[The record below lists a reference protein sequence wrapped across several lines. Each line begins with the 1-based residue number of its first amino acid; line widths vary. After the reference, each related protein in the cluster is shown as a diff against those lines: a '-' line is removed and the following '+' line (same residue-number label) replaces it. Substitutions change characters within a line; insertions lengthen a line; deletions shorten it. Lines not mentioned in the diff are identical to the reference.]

1 MPSARTTALRTRVV
15 PVFQGL
21 ERLAGTRRGAALLV
35 VLALVVYAFESIGW
49 VLRPGRDLGVY
60 LRYYIQLGQDHP
72 VFPWSML
79 TRTPVTPLVAGG
91 LLEAGGGVFAEV
103 VMALLFAGS
112 ILAWSFVALRIAGRR
127 AALLVAAALLVFPGY
142 GGLFHQLSSD
152 VVFAAVFAGWAVLM
166 LRAVERPSAYRF
178 AAAGAGAA
186 LLALTRPA
194 NQVLVLVALSALALS
209 EPWRLR
215 AVHAGAYAVAA
226 VLPLV
231 AWAGVNDLRYD
242 DFTVARGGQASV
254 PFFRAFVTDR
264 IMSPDNG
271 PASRRLAAA
280 VQTDLLPRQPYRGYR
295 IDLHEFFTSGSA
307 RMEEDLIS
315 LSDRVFGWDT
325 DYELLGRA
333 AREAVRRHPSKY
345 ARGVAS
351 SMWDELN
358 QPLYVSPRPSASPTP
373 PVTAQTAAANSA
385 PLPTPTEG
393 EPIPAAHQGAYTS
406 TPDNHIH
413 EVWTSPTAH
422 EIVFDDP
429 RDQQRYDR
437 LNERLRELGE
447 RFPTR
452 SESSWLRLQL
462 NHASKA
468 FPRSWLWLLVG
479 IAAFVW
485 RRPQGWRVPAIL
497 VVSSLLLILAT
508 VLGVY
513 AIPEYE
519 VPVAPSFILL
529 AAAGLCGTRARRT
542 REAALATRGET
553 GRVASTR

>member
-1 MPSARTTALRTRVV
+1 MPSARTTAFRTRVV

-35 VLALVVYAFESIGW
+35 ALALAVYAFESVGW
-49 VLRPGRDLGVY
+49 ALRPGRDLGVY
-60 LRYYIQLGQDHP
+60 LRYYVQLGQDNP

-79 TRTPVTPLVAGG
+79 TRTPVTPLFAGG
-91 LLEAGGGVFAEV
+91 LLEAGGGLFAEV
-103 VMALLFAGS
+103 VIALLFAAS
-112 ILAWSFVALRIAGRR
+112 IIAWSFVALRVAGRR
-127 AALLVAAALLVFPGY
+127 AALLVAVALLVFPGY

-152 VVFAAVFAGWAVLM
+152 VVFAIGFAGWAVLVM
-166 LRAVERPSAYRF
+166 RVVERPSAYRF
-178 AAAGAGAA
+178 AAAGVGAA
-186 LLALTRPA
+186 VLALTRPA
-194 NQVLVLVALSALALS
+194 NQALVLVALLAFVVA

-215 AVHAGAYAVAA
+215 AAHAAAYAIAM

-280 VQTDLLPRQPYRGYR
+280 VQRDLLTREPYRSYG
-295 IDLHEFFTSGSA
+295 IDLQEFFSLGSP
-307 RMEEDLIS
+307 RMEEDLIG
-315 LSDRVFGWDT
+315 LSDRVFGWNT
-325 DYELLGRA
+325 DYEVLGQA
-333 AREAVRRHPSKY
+333 AREAVRRHPGKY
-345 ARGVAS
+345 VRGVTR

-358 QPLYVSPRPSASPTP
+358 QPLYVSPRAPAPAPAGPVASPSASDTG
-373 PVTAQTAAANSA
+373 A
-385 PLPTPTEG
+385 PLPVPTEG
-393 EPIPAAHQGAYTS
+393 EPIPAARQGAYTS

-422 EIVFDDP
+422 DIVFDDP
-429 RDQQRYDR
+429 RDQRRYDR
-437 LNERLRELGE
+437 LNERLRELGN

-452 SESSWLRLQL
+452 RDNSWLGLQL

-468 FPRSWLWLLVG
+468 FPRSWLWLLLG
-479 IAAFVW
+479 IGAFVW
-485 RRPQGWRVPAIL
+485 RRPQPWRVPAIL
-497 VVSSLLLILAT
+497 VVSSLLLLLAT

-519 VPVAPSFILL
+519 VPTAPSFILL
-529 AAAGLCGTRARRT
+529 AAAGLFGTMGRR
-542 REAALATRGET
+542 RGET

>member
-1 MPSARTTALRTRVV
+1 MSSARTTAFHTRVV

-21 ERLAGTRRGAALLV
+21 ERLAGTRRGAALLA
-35 VLALVVYAFESIGW
+35 VLALVVYAFESVGW
-49 VLRPGRDLGVY
+49 ALRPGRDLGVY
-60 LRYYIQLGQDHP
+60 LRYYVQLGQDHP
-72 VFPWSML
+72 VFPWAML
-79 TRTPVTPLVAGG
+79 TRTPVAPLFAGG
-91 LLEAGGGVFAEV
+91 LLEAGGGLFAEV
-103 VMALLFAGS
+103 VLALLFAAS
-112 ILAWSFVALRIAGRR
+112 IIAWSFVALRVAGRR
-127 AALLVAAALLVFPGY
+127 AALLVAVALLFYPGY

-152 VVFAAVFAGWAVLM
+152 VVFAIGFAGWAVLIM
-166 LRAVERPSAYRF
+166 RVVERPSAYRF
-178 AAAGAGAA
+178 AAAGVGAA
-186 LLALTRPA
+186 FLALTRPA
-194 NQVLVLVALSALALS
+194 NQALVLVALFAFVVA

-215 AVHAGAYAVAA
+215 AAHAAVYAVAMA
-226 VLPLV
+226 LPLV

-280 VQTDLLPRQPYRGYR
+280 VQRDLLPREPYRSYG
-295 IDLHEFFTSGSA
+295 IDLQEFFSLGSP

-315 LSDRVFGWDT
+315 LSDRVFGWNT
-325 DYELLGRA
+325 DYAVLGRA
-333 AREAVRRHPSKY
+333 AREAVRRHPGKY
-345 ARGVAS
+345 VRGVTR

-358 QPLYVSPRPSASPTP
+358 QPLYVSPRTSAPATAP
-373 PVTAQTAAANSA
+373 PVTSPSAADKSA
-385 PLPTPTEG
+385 PLPVPSEG
-393 EPIPAAHQGAYTS
+393 EPIPAARQGAYTS

-422 EIVFDDP
+422 DIVFDDP
-429 RDQQRYDR
+429 RDQRRYDR
-437 LNERLRELGE
+437 LNERLRELGN

-452 SESSWLRLQL
+452 RESSWLGLQL

-468 FPRSWLWLLVG
+468 FPRSWFWLLLG
-479 IAAFVW
+479 IGAFVW
-485 RRPQGWRVPAIL
+485 RRSQPWRVPAIL
-497 VVSSLLLILAT
+497 VASSLLLLLAT

-519 VPVAPSFILL
+519 VPTAPSFILL
-529 AAAGLCGTRARRT
+529 AAAGLFGARGR
-542 REAALATRGET
+542 RRQET

>member
-1 MPSARTTALRTRVV
+1 MSSARTTAFRTRVV

-21 ERLAGTRRGAALLV
+21 ERLAGTRRGAALLA
-35 VLALVVYAFESIGW
+35 VLALVVYAFESVGW
-49 VLRPGRDLGVY
+49 ALRPGRDLGVY
-60 LRYYIQLGQDHP
+60 LRYYVQLGQDQP

-79 TRTPVTPLVAGG
+79 TRTPVTPLFAGG
-91 LLEAGGGVFAEV
+91 LLEAGGGLFAEV
-103 VMALLFAGS
+103 VLALLFAAS
-112 ILAWSFVALRIAGRR
+112 IIAWSFVALRVAGPR
-127 AALLVAAALLVFPGY
+127 AALLVAVALVVFPGY

-152 VVFAAVFAGWAVLM
+152 VVFAIGFAGWAVLVM
-166 LRAVERPSAYRF
+166 RAVERPSAYRF
-178 AAAGAGAA
+178 AAAGVGAA
-186 LLALTRPA
+186 FLALTRPA
-194 NQVLVLVALSALALS
+194 NQALVLVALFAFVVS

-215 AVHAGAYAVAA
+215 AAHAGAYAVAMA
-226 VLPLV
+226 LPLV

-280 VQTDLLPRQPYRGYR
+280 VQTDLLPREPYRSYG
-295 IDLHEFFTSGSA
+295 IDLQEFFSLGSP

-315 LSDRVFGWDT
+315 LSDRVFGWNT
-325 DYELLGRA
+325 DYEVLGRA
-333 AREAVRRHPSKY
+333 AREAVRRHPGTY
-345 ARGVAS
+345 VRGVTR

-358 QPLYVSPRPSASPTP
+358 QPLYVSPRTPAPATAP
-373 PVTAQTAAANSA
+373 PVTSPSAPDKSA
-385 PLPTPTEG
+385 PLPVPTEG

-422 EIVFDDP
+422 DIVFEDP
-429 RDQQRYDR
+429 RDQLRYDR
-437 LNERLRELGE
+437 LNERLRELGN

-452 SESSWLRLQL
+452 RDNSWLGLQL

-468 FPRSWLWLLVG
+468 FPRSWLWLLLG
-479 IAAFVW
+479 IGAFAW
-485 RRPQGWRVPAIL
+485 RRPQPWRVPVIL
-497 VVSSLLLILAT
+497 VASSLLLLLAT

-519 VPVAPSFILL
+519 VPTAPSFILL
-529 AAAGLCGTRARRT
+529 AAAGLFGARGR
-542 REAALATRGET
+542 RRQET

>member
-1 MPSARTTALRTRVV
+1 MPSARTTAFRTRVV

-35 VLALVVYAFESIGW
+35 VVALFVYAFESVGW
-49 VLRPGRDLGVY
+49 ALRPGRDLGVY
-60 LRYYIQLGQDHP
+60 LRYYVQLGQDHP

-79 TRTPVTPLVAGG
+79 TRTPVTPLFAGG
-91 LLEAGGGVFAEV
+91 LLEAGGGLFAEV
-103 VMALLFAGS
+103 VMALLFAVS
-112 ILAWSFVALRIAGRR
+112 ILAWSFVALRVAGRR
-127 AALLVAAALLVFPGY
+127 AALLVAVALLVFPGY

-152 VVFAAVFAGWAVLM
+152 VVFAAAFAGWAVLV
-166 LRAVERPSAYRF
+166 LQAVERPSAYRF
-178 AAAGAGAA
+178 AAAGVGVAF
-186 LLALTRPA
+186 LALTRPA
-194 NQVLVLVALSALALS
+194 NQALVLGALFALVVA

-215 AVHAGAYAVAA
+215 ALHAGTYAVAA

-231 AWAGVNDLRYD
+231 AWAGVNDLRYG

-271 PASRRLAAA
+271 AASRRLAAA
-280 VQTDLLPRQPYRGYR
+280 VQADLLPREPYRAYG

-325 DYELLGRA
+325 DYEVLGRA

-345 ARGVAS
+345 ARGVAR

-358 QPLYVSPRPSASPTP
+358 QPLYVSPRTSATAAP
-373 PVTAQTAAANSA
+373 PAAAQTVAASAAA
-385 PLPTPTEG
+385 LPTPTEG
-393 EPIPAAHQGAYTS
+393 EPIPAARQGAYTS
-406 TPDNHIH
+406 TPDHHIR

-429 RDQQRYDR
+429 RDQRRYDR
-437 LNERLRELGE
+437 LNEHLRELGG

-452 SESSWLRLQL
+452 GESSWLGLQL

-468 FPRSWLWLLVG
+468 FPRSWLWFLVG

-485 RRPQGWRVPAIL
+485 RRPQGWRVPTIL
-497 VVSSLLLILAT
+497 VASSLLLLFAT

-529 AAAGLCGTRARRT
+529 AAAGLFGTRART
-542 REAALATRGET
+542 
-553 GRVASTR
+553 

>member
-15 PVFQGL
+15 PALQGL
-21 ERLAGTRRGAALLV
+21 ERLAATRRGAVLLV
-35 VLALVVYAFESIGW
+35 AAALVVYAFESVGW
-49 VLRPGRDLGVY
+49 ALRPGRDLGVY
-60 LRYYIQLGQDHP
+60 LRYYVQLGQDHP

-91 LLEAGGGVFAEV
+91 LLEAGGGLFAEV
-103 VMALLFAGS
+103 VLALLFALS
-112 ILAWSFVALRIAGRR
+112 ILAWSFVALRVAGGR
-127 AALLVAAALLVFPGY
+127 AALLVAVALLVFPGY

-152 VVFAAVFAGWAVLM
+152 VVLAVAFAAWAVLV
-166 LRAVERPSAYRF
+166 LRAVERPSSMRF
-178 AAAGAGAA
+178 AAAGAGVA

-194 NQVLVLVALSALALS
+194 NQVLVLGALLALVVS

-215 AVHAGAYAVAA
+215 VAHAAAFAISA

-231 AWAGVNDLRYD
+231 GWAAVNDLRYD

-271 PASRRLAAA
+271 AASRRLAAA
-280 VQTDLLPRQPYRGYR
+280 VQADLLPREPYRSYG

-315 LSDRVFGWDT
+315 LSDRVFGWNT
-325 DYELLGRA
+325 DYDVLGRA
-333 AREAVRRHPSKY
+333 AREAVRRHPAKY
-345 ARGVAS
+345 ARGVAG

-358 QPLYVSPRPSASPTP
+358 QPLYVSPRVSGTKGARRAEPT
-373 PVTAQTAAANSA
+373 ALAAAA
-385 PLPTPTEG
+385 KDTPLPTPTEG

-406 TPDNHIH
+406 TPDNHIR
-413 EVWTSPTAH
+413 EVWTSATAH

-437 LNERLRELGE
+437 LNERLQELGG
-447 RFPTR
+447 RFTTR
-452 SESSWLRLQL
+452 GESAWLGLQL

-468 FPRSWLWLLVG
+468 YPRSWLWLLIGLV
-479 IAAFVW
+479 AFAW
-485 RRPQGWRVPAIL
+485 RRPASWRVPAIL
-497 VVSSLLLILAT
+497 LAASLLLLFAT

-519 VPVAPSFILL
+519 VPVAPSFLLL
-529 AAAGLCGTRARRT
+529 AAAGLFGARAR
-542 REAALATRGET
+542 A
-553 GRVASTR
+553 

>member
-1 MPSARTTALRTRVV
+1 MPSARTTAFRTRVV

-35 VLALVVYAFESIGW
+35 VLALAVYAFESVGW
-49 VLRPGRDLGVY
+49 ALRPGRDLGVY
-60 LRYYIQLGQDHP
+60 LRYYVQLGQDHP

-79 TRTPVTPLVAGG
+79 TRTPIAPIFAGG
-91 LLEAGGGVFAEV
+91 LLEAGGGLFAEV
-103 VMALLFAGS
+103 LMALLFAAS
-112 ILAWSFVALRIAGRR
+112 ILAWSFVALRVAGRR
-127 AALLVAAALLVFPGY
+127 AALLVAVALLVFPGY

-152 VVFAAVFAGWAVLM
+152 VVFAIAFAGWAILVM
-166 LRAVERPSAYRF
+166 RAVEGPSAYRF

-186 LLALTRPA
+186 FLALTRPA
-194 NQVLVLVALSALALS
+194 NQALVLGALFALLLA

-215 AVHAGAYAVAA
+215 AVHAASYAVAA
-226 VLPLV
+226 MLPLV
-231 AWAGVNDLRYD
+231 AWAGVNDLRYG

-280 VQTDLLPRQPYRGYR
+280 VQADLLPREPYRSYG

-307 RMEEDLIS
+307 RMEEDLIG
-315 LSDRVFGWDT
+315 LSDRVFGWNS
-325 DYELLGRA
+325 DYEVLGQA

-345 ARGVAS
+345 ARGVAR

-358 QPLYVSPRPSASPTP
+358 QPLYVSPRAPIGTASTHTPASA
-373 PVTAQTAAANSA
+373 AQTAAAKGA

-406 TPDNHIH
+406 TPDDHIR

-422 EIVFDDP
+422 EIVFDDS

-437 LNERLRELGE
+437 LNERLRELGG

-452 SESSWLRLQL
+452 GESSWLGLQL
-462 NHASKA
+462 NHTSKA

-485 RRPQGWRVPAIL
+485 RRPQGWRVPTIL
-497 VVSSLLLILAT
+497 VASSLLLLLAT

-519 VPVAPSFILL
+519 VPVGPSFILL
-529 AAAGLCGTRARRT
+529 AAVGLFGTAV
-542 REAALATRGET
+542 EPKQG
-553 GRVASTR
+553 G

>member
-1 MPSARTTALRTRVV
+1 
-15 PVFQGL
+15 
-21 ERLAGTRRGAALLV
+21 
-35 VLALVVYAFESIGW
+35 
-49 VLRPGRDLGVY
+49 
-60 LRYYIQLGQDHP
+60 YIQLGQDNP
-72 VFPWSML
+72 VCPWSML
-79 TRTPVTPLVAGG
+79 TRTPVTPLFAGG
-91 LLEAGGGVFAEV
+91 LLEAGGGLFAEV
-103 VMALLFAGS
+103 VMALLFAAS
-112 ILAWSFVALRIAGRR
+112 IIAWSFVALRVAGRR
-127 AALLVAAALLVFPGY
+127 AALLVAVALLVFPGY

-152 VVFAAVFAGWAVLM
+152 VAFAIVFAGWAVLVM
-166 LRAVERPSAYRF
+166 RAVERPGVYRF

-186 LLALTRPA
+186 FLALTRPA
-194 NQVLVLVALSALALS
+194 NQALVLAAVFAFVVS

-215 AVHAGAYAVAA
+215 AAHAATYAVAA

-280 VQTDLLPRQPYRGYR
+280 VQTDLLPREPYRSYG

-315 LSDRVFGWDT
+315 LSDRVFGWDS
-325 DYELLGRA
+325 DYDVLGRA
-333 AREAVRRHPSKY
+333 AREAVRRHASKY
-345 ARGVAS
+345 ARGVAR

-358 QPLYVSPRPSASPTP
+358 QPLYVSPRTP
-373 PVTAQTAAANSA
+373 APATSTRAGPPGSVAQTVAAKGAS
-385 PLPTPTEG
+385 LPTPTEG
-393 EPIPAAHQGAYTS
+393 EPIPAARQGAYTS
-406 TPDNHIH
+406 TPDNHIR

-429 RDQQRYDR
+429 HDQRRYDR
-437 LNERLRELGE
+437 LNERLRELGG

-452 SESSWLRLQL
+452 GESSWLGLQL

-479 IAAFVW
+479 IVAFIW

-497 VVSSLLLILAT
+497 VASSLLLLLAT

-529 AAAGLCGTRARRT
+529 AAVGLFG
-542 REAALATRGET
+542 AAVEPKQG
-553 GRVASTR
+553 G

>member
-1 MPSARTTALRTRVV
+1 MSSARTTAFRTRVV

-35 VLALVVYAFESIGW
+35 ALALVVYAFESVGW
-49 VLRPGRDLGVY
+49 ALRPGRDLGVY
-60 LRYYIQLGQDHP
+60 LRYYVQLGQDNP

-79 TRTPVTPLVAGG
+79 TRTPVAPLFAGG
-91 LLEAGGGVFAEV
+91 LLEAGGGLFAEV
-103 VMALLFAGS
+103 LMALLFAAS
-112 ILAWSFVALRIAGRR
+112 ILAWSFVALRVAGRR
-127 AALLVAAALLVFPGY
+127 AALLVAVALLLFPGY

-152 VVFAAVFAGWAVLM
+152 VVFAIVFAGWAVLVM
-166 LRAVERPSAYRF
+166 RAVERPTAYRF

-186 LLALTRPA
+186 FLALTRPA
-194 NQVLVLVALSALALS
+194 NQALVLGAVFAFVVS

-215 AVHAGAYAVAA
+215 AAHAAAYAVAV

-280 VQTDLLPRQPYRGYR
+280 VQADLLRREPYRSYG

-315 LSDRVFGWDT
+315 LSDRVFGWDS
-325 DYELLGRA
+325 DYEVLGRA

-345 ARGVAS
+345 ARGVAR

-358 QPLYVSPRPSASPTP
+358 QPLYVSPRTPAGAASVPARDGSAAQT
-373 PVTAQTAAANSA
+373 VTATSA

-406 TPDNHIH
+406 TPDSHIR

-429 RDQQRYDR
+429 RDQRRYDH
-437 LNERLRELGE
+437 LNERLRELGG

-452 SESSWLRLQL
+452 GESNWLGLQL

-479 IAAFVW
+479 IAAFIW
-485 RRPQGWRVPAIL
+485 RRPQSWRVPTIL
-497 VVSSLLLILAT
+497 VASSLLLLLAT

-529 AAAGLCGTRARRT
+529 AAAGLFGMRAP
-542 REAALATRGET
+542 A
-553 GRVASTR
+553 

>member
-1 MPSARTTALRTRVV
+1 MPSARTTAFRTRVV

-35 VLALVVYAFESIGW
+35 VLALVAYAFESVGW
-49 VLRPGRDLGVY
+49 ALRPGRDLGVY
-60 LRYYIQLGQDHP
+60 LRYYVQLGQDHP

-79 TRTPVTPLVAGG
+79 TRTPITPLFAGG
-91 LLEAGGGVFAEV
+91 LLEAGGGLFAEV
-103 VMALLFAGS
+103 VMALLFAAS
-112 ILAWSFVALRIAGRR
+112 ILAWSFIALRVAGRR
-127 AALLVAAALLVFPGY
+127 AALLVAVALLLFPGY

-152 VVFAAVFAGWAVLM
+152 VVFAIVFAGWAVLVM
-166 LRAVERPSAYRF
+166 RAVERPTTYRF
-178 AAAGAGAA
+178 AAAGAGVA

-194 NQVLVLVALSALALS
+194 NQALVLGALFALVVA

-215 AVHAGAYAVAA
+215 AVHAGSYAVAA
-226 VLPLV
+226 VLPLL

-254 PFFRAFVTDR
+254 PFFRAFVTER

-271 PASRRLAAA
+271 PASRQLADAI
-280 VQTDLLPRQPYRGYR
+280 QKDLLPREPYRSYG

-325 DYELLGRA
+325 DYEVLGRA
-333 AREAVRRHPSKY
+333 AREAVRRHPAKY

-358 QPLYVSPRPSASPTP
+358 QPLYVSPRAPTAAPSTPTRPASA
-373 PVTAQTAAANSA
+373 AQTAAAKGA

-406 TPDNHIH
+406 TPDNHIR

-422 EIVFDDP
+422 EIVFADP
-429 RDQQRYDR
+429 RDQRRYDR
-437 LNERLRELGE
+437 LNERLRELGG

-452 SESSWLRLQL
+452 GESSWLGLQL

-468 FPRSWLWLLVG
+468 FPRSWLWLLVAIG
-479 IAAFVW
+479 AFVW
-485 RRPQGWRVPAIL
+485 RRPQGWRVPTIL
-497 VVSSLLLILAT
+497 VASSLLLLLAT

-529 AAAGLCGTRARRT
+529 AAAGLFGTRAR
-542 REAALATRGET
+542 A
-553 GRVASTR
+553 

>member
-1 MPSARTTALRTRVV
+1 MPSARTTAFRTRVV

-21 ERLAGTRRGAALLV
+21 ERLAGTRRGAALLAAF
-35 VLALVVYAFESIGW
+35 ALGVYAFESIGW
-49 VLRPGRDLGVY
+49 ALRPGRDLGVY
-60 LRYYIQLGQDHP
+60 LRYYVQLGQSDP

-79 TRTPVTPLVAGG
+79 SRTPVTPIFVGG
-91 LLEAGGGVFAEV
+91 LLEAGGGLLAEI
-103 VMALLFAGS
+103 VMAILFAGS
-112 ILAWSFVALRIAGRR
+112 ILAWALIAHRIAGRR
-127 AALLVAAALLVFPGY
+127 AALLLGVAVVLFPGY

-152 VVFAAVFAGWAVLM
+152 AVFAAAFAGWALLV
-166 LRAVERPSAYRF
+166 LRAVERPAVARF

-194 NQVLVLVALSALALS
+194 NQALVLVALFAFVVS

-215 AVHAGAYAVAA
+215 AAHAAAYAVAA
-226 VLPLV
+226 VLPLL

-280 VQTDLLPRQPYRGYR
+280 VQKELLPREPYLSYG
-295 IDLHEFFTSGSA
+295 IDLHEFFASGSP

-315 LSDRVFGWDT
+315 LSDRVFGWNT
-325 DYELLGRA
+325 DYEVLGRA
-333 AREAVRRHPSKY
+333 AREAVRRHPAKY
-345 ARGVAS
+345 VRGVAR
-351 SMWDELN
+351 SMWNELN
-358 QPLYVSPRPSASPTP
+358 QPLYVSPRT
-373 PVTAQTAAANSA
+373 SA
-385 PLPTPTEG
+385 PANAPPGARPSTPQKRAALPVPTEG

-422 EIVFDDP
+422 DIVFDDP
-429 RDQQRYDR
+429 RDQRRYNR
-437 LNERLRELGE
+437 LNERLRELGD

-452 SESSWLRLQL
+452 RESSWLGLQL

-468 FPRSWLWLLVG
+468 FPRSWMWLLLG
-479 IAAFVW
+479 IAAFAW
-485 RRPQGWRVPAIL
+485 RRPQSWRVPAIL
-497 VVSSLLLILAT
+497 VASSLLLLLAT

-519 VPVAPSFILL
+519 VPTAPAFILL
-529 AAAGLCGTRARRT
+529 AAAGLFGATGRR
-542 REAALATRGET
+542 RGET
-553 GRVASTR
+553 GRVASAR

>member
-1 MPSARTTALRTRVV
+1 
-15 PVFQGL
+15 
-21 ERLAGTRRGAALLV
+21 
-35 VLALVVYAFESIGW
+35 
-49 VLRPGRDLGVY
+49 
-60 LRYYIQLGQDHP
+60 
-72 VFPWSML
+72 
-79 TRTPVTPLVAGG
+79 
-91 LLEAGGGVFAEV
+91 
-103 VMALLFAGS
+103 
-112 ILAWSFVALRIAGRR
+112 
-127 AALLVAAALLVFPGY
+127 
-142 GGLFHQLSSD
+142 
-152 VVFAAVFAGWAVLM
+152 
-166 LRAVERPSAYRF
+166 
-178 AAAGAGAA
+178 
-186 LLALTRPA
+186 
-194 NQVLVLVALSALALS
+194 
-209 EPWRLR
+209 
-215 AVHAGAYAVAA
+215 

-280 VQTDLLPRQPYRGYR
+280 VRKDLLPREPYRSYG
-295 IDLHEFFTSGSA
+295 IDLRKFFTSGSP

-315 LSDRVFGWDT
+315 LSDRAFGWDT
-325 DYELLGRA
+325 NYEVLGRA
-333 AREAVRRHPSKY
+333 AREAVRRHPWKY

-358 QPLYVSPRPSASPTP
+358 QPLYVSPRTPTGAQPVRALPSSPAP
-373 PVTAQTAAANSA
+373 ATAANGA

-393 EPIPAAHQGAYTS
+393 EPIPAARQGAYTS
-406 TPDNHIH
+406 TPDNHIR

-429 RDQQRYDR
+429 RDQRRYDR
-437 LNERLRELGE
+437 LNERLRELGG

-452 SESSWLRLQL
+452 GESSWLGLQL

-468 FPRSWLWLLVG
+468 FPRSWLWLLLG
-479 IAAFVW
+479 IAAFAW
-485 RRPQGWRVPAIL
+485 RRPQGLRVPTIL
-497 VVSSLLLILAT
+497 VISSLLLLFAT

-529 AAAGLCGTRARRT
+529 AAAGLFGTRVQR
-542 REAALATRGET
+542 
-553 GRVASTR
+553 

>member
-1 MPSARTTALRTRVV
+1 MSSARTTAFRTRVV

-21 ERLAGTRRGAALLV
+21 ERLAGARRGAALLA
-35 VLALVVYAFESIGW
+35 VLALGVYAFESVGW
-49 VLRPGRDLGVY
+49 ALRPGRDLGVY
-60 LRYYIQLGQDHP
+60 LRYYVQLGQDNP

-79 TRTPVTPLVAGG
+79 TRTPVTPLFAGG
-91 LLEAGGGVFAEV
+91 LLEAGGGLFAEV
-103 VMALLFAGS
+103 VMALLFAAS
-112 ILAWSFVALRIAGRR
+112 IIAWSFVALRVAGRR
-127 AALLVAAALLVFPGY
+127 AALLVAVALVVFPGY

-152 VVFAAVFAGWAVLM
+152 VVFAIGFAGWAVLVM
-166 LRAVERPSAYRF
+166 RVVERPSSYRF
-178 AAAGAGAA
+178 AAAGVGATF
-186 LLALTRPA
+186 LALIRPA
-194 NQVLVLVALSALALS
+194 NQVLVLVALFAFVVS

-215 AVHAGAYAVAA
+215 SAHAAAYAIAM

-280 VQTDLLPRQPYRGYR
+280 VQRDLLPREPYRSYG
-295 IDLHEFFTSGSA
+295 IDLQEFFSLGSP
-307 RMEEDLIS
+307 RMEEDLIG
-315 LSDRVFGWDT
+315 LSDRVFGWNT
-325 DYELLGRA
+325 DYEVLGQA
-333 AREAVRRHPSKY
+333 AREAVRTHPGKY
-345 ARGVAS
+345 VRGVTR

-358 QPLYVSPRPSASPTP
+358 QPLYVSPRTPAPAPASPVASPSASDTR
-373 PVTAQTAAANSA
+373 A
-385 PLPTPTEG
+385 PLPVPTEG
-393 EPIPAAHQGAYTS
+393 EPIPAARQGAYTS

-422 EIVFDDP
+422 DIVFDDP
-429 RDQQRYDR
+429 RDQRRYDR
-437 LNERLRELGE
+437 LNERLRELGD

-452 SESSWLRLQL
+452 RDNSWLGLQQK
-462 NHASKA
+462 HESKA
-468 FPRSWLWLLVG
+468 FPRSWLWLLLG
-479 IAAFVW
+479 IGAFVW
-485 RRPQGWRVPAIL
+485 RRPQPWRVPAIL
-497 VVSSLLLILAT
+497 VVSSLLLLLAT

-519 VPVAPSFILL
+519 VPTAPSFILL
-529 AAAGLCGTRARRT
+529 AAAGLFGTRGRR
-542 REAALATRGET
+542 RGET

>member
-1 MPSARTTALRTRVV
+1 MSSARTTAFRTRVV
-15 PVFQGL
+15 PVLQGL

-35 VLALVVYAFESIGW
+35 ILALAVYAFESVGW
-49 VLRPGRDLGVY
+49 ALRPGRDLGVY
-60 LRYYIQLGQDHP
+60 LRYYVQFGQDNP

-79 TRTPVTPLVAGG
+79 TRTPVAPLFTGG
-91 LLEAGGGVFAEV
+91 LLEAGGGLLAEV
-103 VMALLFAGS
+103 VMALLFVAS
-112 ILAWSFVALRIAGRR
+112 IIAWSFVALRVAGRR
-127 AALLVAAALLVFPGY
+127 AALLVAVALLLFPGY

-152 VVFAAVFAGWAVLM
+152 VVFAIVFAGWAVLVM
-166 LRAVERPSAYRF
+166 RAVERPTAYRF
-178 AAAGAGAA
+178 AAAGAGVAF
-186 LLALTRPA
+186 LALTRPA
-194 NQVLVLVALSALALS
+194 NQALVLGAVFAFVVS

-215 AVHAGAYAVAA
+215 AAHAAAYAVAA
-226 VLPLV
+226 VLPLA

-280 VQTDLLPRQPYRGYR
+280 VQADLLRREPYRSYG

-315 LSDRVFGWDT
+315 LSDRAFGWDS
-325 DYELLGRA
+325 DYDMLGRA

-345 ARGVAS
+345 ARGVAR

-358 QPLYVSPRPSASPTP
+358 QPLYVSPRTSAGAASTP
-373 PVTAQTAAANSA
+373 ARDGSTAQTITAETV

-406 TPDNHIH
+406 TPDNHIR

-429 RDQQRYDR
+429 RDQRRYDQ
-437 LNERLRELGE
+437 LNERLRELGG

-452 SESSWLRLQL
+452 GESSWLGLQL

-479 IAAFVW
+479 IVAFVW
-485 RRPQGWRVPAIL
+485 RRPQSWRVPTIL
-497 VVSSLLLILAT
+497 VASSLLLLLAT

-529 AAAGLCGTRARRT
+529 AAAGLFGMRAP
-542 REAALATRGET
+542 A
-553 GRVASTR
+553 

>member
-1 MPSARTTALRTRVV
+1 MPSARTTAFRTRVV

-35 VLALVVYAFESIGW
+35 ALALAVYAFESVGW
-49 VLRPGRDLGVY
+49 ALRPGRDLGVY
-60 LRYYIQLGQDHP
+60 LRYYVQLGQDNP

-79 TRTPVTPLVAGG
+79 TRTPVTPLFAGG
-91 LLEAGGGVFAEV
+91 LLEAGGGLFAEV
-103 VMALLFAGS
+103 VMALLFAAS
-112 ILAWSFVALRIAGRR
+112 IIAWSFVALRVAGRR
-127 AALLVAAALLVFPGY
+127 AALLVAVALLVFPGY

-152 VVFAAVFAGWAVLM
+152 VVFAIGFAGWAVLVM
-166 LRAVERPSAYRF
+166 RVVERPSAYRF
-178 AAAGAGAA
+178 AAAGVGAA
-186 LLALTRPA
+186 VLALTRPA
-194 NQVLVLVALSALALS
+194 NQALVLVALLAFVVA

-215 AVHAGAYAVAA
+215 AAHAAAYAIAM

-280 VQTDLLPRQPYRGYR
+280 VQRDLLTREPYRSYG
-295 IDLHEFFTSGSA
+295 IDLQEFFSLGSP
-307 RMEEDLIS
+307 RMEEDLIG
-315 LSDRVFGWDT
+315 LSDRVFGWNT
-325 DYELLGRA
+325 DYEVLGQA
-333 AREAVRRHPSKY
+333 AREAVRRHPGKY
-345 ARGVAS
+345 VRGVTR

-358 QPLYVSPRPSASPTP
+358 QPLYVSPRAPAPAPAGPVASPTASA
-373 PVTAQTAAANSA
+373 TAA
-385 PLPTPTEG
+385 PLPVPTEG
-393 EPIPAAHQGAYTS
+393 EPIPAARQGAYTS

-422 EIVFDDP
+422 DIVFDDP
-429 RDQQRYDR
+429 RDQRRYDR
-437 LNERLRELGE
+437 LNERLRELGN

-452 SESSWLRLQL
+452 RDNSWLGLQL

-468 FPRSWLWLLVG
+468 FPRSWLWLLLG
-479 IAAFVW
+479 IGAFVW
-485 RRPQGWRVPAIL
+485 RRPQPWRVPAIL
-497 VVSSLLLILAT
+497 VVSSLLLLLAT

-519 VPVAPSFILL
+519 VPTAPSFILL
-529 AAAGLCGTRARRT
+529 AAAGLFGTRGRR
-542 REAALATRGET
+542 RGET

>member
-1 MPSARTTALRTRVV
+1 MPSARTTAFRTRVV

-35 VLALVVYAFESIGW
+35 ALALAVYAFESVGW
-49 VLRPGRDLGVY
+49 ALRPGRDLGVY
-60 LRYYIQLGQDHP
+60 LRYYVQLGQDNP

-79 TRTPVTPLVAGG
+79 TRTPVTPLFAGG
-91 LLEAGGGVFAEV
+91 LLEAGGGLFAEV
-103 VMALLFAGS
+103 VMALLFAAS
-112 ILAWSFVALRIAGRR
+112 IIAWSFVALRVAGRR
-127 AALLVAAALLVFPGY
+127 AALLVAVALLVFPGY

-152 VVFAAVFAGWAVLM
+152 VVFAIGFAGWAVLVM
-166 LRAVERPSAYRF
+166 RVVERPSAYRF
-178 AAAGAGAA
+178 AAAGVGAA
-186 LLALTRPA
+186 VLALTRPA
-194 NQVLVLVALSALALS
+194 NQALVLVALLAFVVA

-215 AVHAGAYAVAA
+215 AAHAAAYAIAM

-280 VQTDLLPRQPYRGYR
+280 VQRDLLTREPYRSYG
-295 IDLHEFFTSGSA
+295 IDLQEFFSLGSP
-307 RMEEDLIS
+307 RMEEDLIG
-315 LSDRVFGWDT
+315 LSDRVFGWNT
-325 DYELLGRA
+325 DYEVLGQA
-333 AREAVRRHPSKY
+333 AREAVRRHPGKY
-345 ARGVAS
+345 VRGVTR

-358 QPLYVSPRPSASPTP
+358 QPLYVSPRAPAPPTTGPVSSPTAP
-373 PVTAQTAAANSA
+373 ATGE
-385 PLPTPTEG
+385 PLPVPTEG
-393 EPIPAAHQGAYTS
+393 EPIPAARQGAYTS

-422 EIVFDDP
+422 DIVFDDP
-429 RDQQRYDR
+429 RDQRRYDR
-437 LNERLRELGE
+437 LNERLRELGN
-447 RFPTR
+447 RFPTHR
-452 SESSWLRLQL
+452 DNSWLGLQL

-468 FPRSWLWLLVG
+468 FPRSWLWLLLG
-479 IAAFVW
+479 IGAFVW
-485 RRPQGWRVPAIL
+485 RRPQPWRVPAIL
-497 VVSSLLLILAT
+497 VVSSLLLLLAT

-519 VPVAPSFILL
+519 VPTAPSFILL
-529 AAAGLCGTRARRT
+529 AAAGLFGTRGRR
-542 REAALATRGET
+542 RGET

>member
-1 MPSARTTALRTRVV
+1 MSSARTTAFHTRVV

-21 ERLAGTRRGAALLV
+21 ERLAGTRRGAALLA
-35 VLALVVYAFESIGW
+35 VLALVVYAFESVGW
-49 VLRPGRDLGVY
+49 ALRPGRDLGVY
-60 LRYYIQLGQDHP
+60 LRYYVQLGQDHP
-72 VFPWSML
+72 VFPWAML
-79 TRTPVTPLVAGG
+79 TRTPVAPLFAGG
-91 LLEAGGGVFAEV
+91 LLEAGGGLFAEV
-103 VMALLFAGS
+103 VLALLFAAS
-112 ILAWSFVALRIAGRR
+112 IIAWSFVALRVAGRR
-127 AALLVAAALLVFPGY
+127 AALLVAVALLFYPGY

-152 VVFAAVFAGWAVLM
+152 VVFAIGFAGWAVLIM
-166 LRAVERPSAYRF
+166 RVVERPSAYRF
-178 AAAGAGAA
+178 AAAGVGAA
-186 LLALTRPA
+186 FLALTRPA
-194 NQVLVLVALSALALS
+194 NQALVLVALFAFVVA

-215 AVHAGAYAVAA
+215 AAHAAVYAVAMA
-226 VLPLV
+226 LPLV

-280 VQTDLLPRQPYRGYR
+280 VQRDLLPREPYRSYG
-295 IDLHEFFTSGSA
+295 IDLQEFFSLGSP

-315 LSDRVFGWDT
+315 LSDRVFGWNT
-325 DYELLGRA
+325 DYAVLGRA
-333 AREAVRRHPSKY
+333 AREAVRRHPGKY
-345 ARGVAS
+345 VRGVTR

-358 QPLYVSPRPSASPTP
+358 QPLYVSPRTSAPATAP
-373 PVTAQTAAANSA
+373 PVTSPSAADKSA
-385 PLPTPTEG
+385 PLPVPTEG
-393 EPIPAAHQGAYTS
+393 EPIPAARQGAYTS

-422 EIVFDDP
+422 DIVFDDP
-429 RDQQRYDR
+429 RDQRRYDR
-437 LNERLRELGE
+437 LNERLRELGN

-452 SESSWLRLQL
+452 RESSWLGLQL

-468 FPRSWLWLLVG
+468 FPRSWFWLLLG
-479 IAAFVW
+479 IGAFVW
-485 RRPQGWRVPAIL
+485 RRSQPWRVPAIL
-497 VVSSLLLILAT
+497 VASSLLLLLAT

-519 VPVAPSFILL
+519 VPTAPSFILL
-529 AAAGLCGTRARRT
+529 AAAGLFGARGR
-542 REAALATRGET
+542 RRQET

>member
-1 MPSARTTALRTRVV
+1 MSSARTTAFRTRVV

-21 ERLAGTRRGAALLV
+21 ERLAGTRRGAALLA
-35 VLALVVYAFESIGW
+35 VLALVVYAFESVGW
-49 VLRPGRDLGVY
+49 ALRPGRDLGVY
-60 LRYYIQLGQDHP
+60 LRYYVQLGQDHP

-79 TRTPVTPLVAGG
+79 TRTPVAPVFAGG
-91 LLEAGGGVFAEV
+91 LLEAGGGLFAEV
-103 VMALLFAGS
+103 IMALFFAAS
-112 ILAWSFVALRIAGRR
+112 ILAWSFVALRVGGRR
-127 AALLVAAALLVFPGY
+127 AALLVALALLVFPGY

-152 VVFAAVFAGWAVLM
+152 VVFAMAFAGWAVLVM
-166 LRAVERPSAYRF
+166 RAFERPSAYRF

-186 LLALTRPA
+186 FLALTRPA
-194 NQVLVLVALSALALS
+194 NQVLVLGALFAFVVS

-215 AVHAGAYAVAA
+215 AIHAGSYAVAA

-280 VQTDLLPRQPYRGYR
+280 VQTDLLPREPYRSYG

-315 LSDRVFGWDT
+315 LSDRVFGWDS
-325 DYELLGRA
+325 DYEVLGRA

-345 ARGVAS
+345 ARGVAR
-351 SMWDELN
+351 SMWDEMN
-358 QPLYVSPRPSASPTP
+358 QPLYVSPRTPTGAASTP
-373 PVTAQTAAANSA
+373 ARNGSTAQAVTAKAA

-406 TPDNHIH
+406 TPDNHIR

-429 RDQQRYDR
+429 RDQRRYDQ
-437 LNERLRELGE
+437 LNERLRELGG

-452 SESSWLRLQL
+452 GESSWLGLQL

-485 RRPQGWRVPAIL
+485 RRPQSWRVPTIL
-497 VVSSLLLILAT
+497 VTSSLLLLLAT

-529 AAAGLCGTRARRT
+529 AAVGLFGRRAT
-542 REAALATRGET
+542 A
-553 GRVASTR
+553 

>member
-1 MPSARTTALRTRVV
+1 MPSARTTAFRTRVV

-35 VLALVVYAFESIGW
+35 VLALVAYAFESVGW
-49 VLRPGRDLGVY
+49 ALRPGRDLGVY
-60 LRYYIQLGQDHP
+60 LRYYVQLGQDHP

-79 TRTPVTPLVAGG
+79 TRTPITPLFAGG
-91 LLEAGGGVFAEV
+91 LLEAGGGLFAEV
-103 VMALLFAGS
+103 VMALLFAAS
-112 ILAWSFVALRIAGRR
+112 ILAWSFIALRVAGRR
-127 AALLVAAALLVFPGY
+127 AALLVAVALLLFPGY

-152 VVFAAVFAGWAVLM
+152 VVFAIVFAGWAVLVM
-166 LRAVERPSAYRF
+166 RTVERPTTYRF
-178 AAAGAGAA
+178 AAAGAGVA

-194 NQVLVLVALSALALS
+194 NQALVLGALFALVVA

-215 AVHAGAYAVAA
+215 AVHAGSYAVAA
-226 VLPLV
+226 VLPLL

-254 PFFRAFVTDR
+254 PFFRAFVTER

-271 PASRRLAAA
+271 PASRQLADAI
-280 VQTDLLPRQPYRGYR
+280 QKDLLPREPYRSYG

-325 DYELLGRA
+325 DYEVLGRA
-333 AREAVRRHPSKY
+333 AREAVRRHPAKY

-358 QPLYVSPRPSASPTP
+358 QPLYVSPRAPTAAPSTPTRPASA
-373 PVTAQTAAANSA
+373 AQTAAAKGA

-406 TPDNHIH
+406 TPDNHIR

-422 EIVFDDP
+422 EIVFADP
-429 RDQQRYDR
+429 RDQRRYDR
-437 LNERLRELGE
+437 LNERLRELGG

-452 SESSWLRLQL
+452 GESSWLGLQL

-468 FPRSWLWLLVG
+468 FPRSLLWLLVAIG
-479 IAAFVW
+479 AFVW
-485 RRPQGWRVPAIL
+485 RRPQGWRVPTIL
-497 VVSSLLLILAT
+497 VASSLLLLLAT

-529 AAAGLCGTRARRT
+529 AAAGLFGTRAR
-542 REAALATRGET
+542 A
-553 GRVASTR
+553 

>member
-1 MPSARTTALRTRVV
+1 MPSARTTAFRTRVV

-35 VLALVVYAFESIGW
+35 VLALVAYAFESVGW
-49 VLRPGRDLGVY
+49 ALRPGRDLGVY
-60 LRYYIQLGQDHP
+60 LRYYVQLGQDHP

-79 TRTPVTPLVAGG
+79 TRTPITPLFAGG
-91 LLEAGGGVFAEV
+91 LLEAGGGLFAEV
-103 VMALLFAGS
+103 VMALLFAAS
-112 ILAWSFVALRIAGRR
+112 ILAWSFIALRVAGRR
-127 AALLVAAALLVFPGY
+127 AALLVAVALLLFPGY

-152 VVFAAVFAGWAVLM
+152 VVFAIVFAGWAVLVM
-166 LRAVERPSAYRF
+166 RAVERPTTYRF
-178 AAAGAGAA
+178 AAAGAGVA

-194 NQVLVLVALSALALS
+194 NQALVLGALFALVVA

-215 AVHAGAYAVAA
+215 AVHAGSYAVAA
-226 VLPLV
+226 VLPLL

-254 PFFRAFVTDR
+254 PFFRAFVTER

-271 PASRRLAAA
+271 PASRQLADAI
-280 VQTDLLPRQPYRGYR
+280 QKDLLPREPYRSYG

-325 DYELLGRA
+325 DYEVLGRA
-333 AREAVRRHPSKY
+333 AREAVRRHPAKY

-358 QPLYVSPRPSASPTP
+358 QPLYVSPRAPTAAPSTPTRPASA
-373 PVTAQTAAANSA
+373 AQTAAAKGA

-406 TPDNHIH
+406 TPDNHIR

-422 EIVFDDP
+422 EIVFADP
-429 RDQQRYDR
+429 RDQRRYDR
-437 LNERLRELGE
+437 LNERLRELGG

-452 SESSWLRLQL
+452 GESSWLGLQL

-468 FPRSWLWLLVG
+468 FPRSLLWLLVAIG
-479 IAAFVW
+479 AFVW
-485 RRPQGWRVPAIL
+485 RRPQGWRVPTIL
-497 VVSSLLLILAT
+497 VASSLLLLLAT

-529 AAAGLCGTRARRT
+529 AAAGLFGTRAR
-542 REAALATRGET
+542 A
-553 GRVASTR
+553 

>member
-1 MPSARTTALRTRVV
+1 MSSARTTAFRTRVV

-35 VLALVVYAFESIGW
+35 VVALVVYAFESVGW
-49 VLRPGRDLGVY
+49 ALRPGRDLGVY
-60 LRYYIQLGQDHP
+60 LRYYVQLGQDHP

-79 TRTPVTPLVAGG
+79 TRTPVTPLFVGG
-91 LLEAGGGVFAEV
+91 LLEAGGGLFAEV
-103 VMALLFAGS
+103 LLALFFAAS
-112 ILAWSFVALRIAGRR
+112 ILAWSFVALRVAGRR
-127 AALLVAAALLVFPGY
+127 AGLLVAVALLLFPGY

-152 VVFAAVFAGWAVLM
+152 VVFAMVFAGWAVLVM
-166 LRAVERPSAYRF
+166 RAVERPSAYRF

-186 LLALTRPA
+186 FLALTRPA
-194 NQVLVLVALSALALS
+194 NQALVLVAVFAFVVS

-215 AVHAGAYAVAA
+215 AAHAAAYAVAA

-231 AWAGVNDLRYD
+231 AWASVNDLRYD

-280 VQTDLLPRQPYRGYR
+280 VQKDLLPREPYRSYG
-295 IDLHEFFTSGSA
+295 IDLHEFFALGSP

-315 LSDRVFGWDT
+315 LSDRVFGWNT
-325 DYELLGRA
+325 DYEVLGRA
-333 AREAVRRHPSKY
+333 AREAVRRHPAKY
-345 ARGVAS
+345 VRGVAR

-358 QPLYVSPRPSASPTP
+358 QPLYVSPRTPAPPNAPPGAAPSAPKKG
-373 PVTAQTAAANSA
+373 A
-385 PLPTPTEG
+385 PLPVPTEG
-393 EPIPAAHQGAYTS
+393 EPIPAARQGAYTS

-422 EIVFDDP
+422 DIVFDDP
-429 RDQQRYDR
+429 RDQRRYDR
-437 LNERLRELGE
+437 LNERLRELGD

-452 SESSWLRLQL
+452 RESSWLGLQL

-468 FPRSWLWLLVG
+468 FPRSWLWLLLG
-479 IAAFVW
+479 IGAFVW
-485 RRPQGWRVPAIL
+485 RRPQSWRVPAIL
-497 VVSSLLLILAT
+497 VASSLLLLLAT

-529 AAAGLCGTRARRT
+529 AAAGLFGARGR
-542 REAALATRGET
+542 RRGET

>member
-1 MPSARTTALRTRVV
+1 MPSARTTAFRTRVV

-35 VLALVVYAFESIGW
+35 ALALAVYAFESVGW
-49 VLRPGRDLGVY
+49 ALRPGRDLGVY
-60 LRYYIQLGQDHP
+60 LRYYVQLGQDNP

-79 TRTPVTPLVAGG
+79 TRTPVTPLFAGG
-91 LLEAGGGVFAEV
+91 LLEAGGGLFAEV
-103 VMALLFAGS
+103 VMALLFAAS
-112 ILAWSFVALRIAGRR
+112 IIAWSFVALRVAGRR
-127 AALLVAAALLVFPGY
+127 AALLVAVALLVFPGY

-152 VVFAAVFAGWAVLM
+152 VVFAIGFAGWAVLVM
-166 LRAVERPSAYRF
+166 RVVERPSAYRF
-178 AAAGAGAA
+178 AAAGVGAA
-186 LLALTRPA
+186 VLALTRPA
-194 NQVLVLVALSALALS
+194 NQALVLVALLAFVVA

-215 AVHAGAYAVAA
+215 AAHAAAYAIAM

-280 VQTDLLPRQPYRGYR
+280 VQRDLLTREPYRSYG
-295 IDLHEFFTSGSA
+295 IDLQEFFSLGSP
-307 RMEEDLIS
+307 RMEEDLIG
-315 LSDRVFGWDT
+315 LSDRVFGWNT
-325 DYELLGRA
+325 DYEVLGQA
-333 AREAVRRHPSKY
+333 AREAVRRHPGKY
-345 ARGVAS
+345 VRGVTR

-358 QPLYVSPRPSASPTP
+358 QPLYVSPRAPAPAPAGPVASPSASDTG
-373 PVTAQTAAANSA
+373 A
-385 PLPTPTEG
+385 PLPVPTEG
-393 EPIPAAHQGAYTS
+393 EPIPAARQGAYTS

-422 EIVFDDP
+422 DIVFDDP
-429 RDQQRYDR
+429 RDQRRYDR
-437 LNERLRELGE
+437 LNERLRELGN

-452 SESSWLRLQL
+452 RDNSWLGLQL

-468 FPRSWLWLLVG
+468 FPRSWLWLLLG
-479 IAAFVW
+479 IGAFVW
-485 RRPQGWRVPAIL
+485 RRPQPWRVPAIL
-497 VVSSLLLILAT
+497 VVSSLLLLLAT

-519 VPVAPSFILL
+519 VPTAPSFILL
-529 AAAGLCGTRARRT
+529 AAAGLFGTRGRR
-542 REAALATRGET
+542 RGET

>member
-1 MPSARTTALRTRVV
+1 MPSARTTAFRTRVV

-35 VLALVVYAFESIGW
+35 VLALVAYAFESVGW
-49 VLRPGRDLGVY
+49 ALRPGRDLGVY
-60 LRYYIQLGQDHP
+60 LRYYVQLGQDHP

-79 TRTPVTPLVAGG
+79 TRTPITPLFAGG
-91 LLEAGGGVFAEV
+91 LLEAGGGLFAEV
-103 VMALLFAGS
+103 VMALLFAAS
-112 ILAWSFVALRIAGRR
+112 ILAWSFIALRVAGRR
-127 AALLVAAALLVFPGY
+127 AALLVAVALLLFPGY

-152 VVFAAVFAGWAVLM
+152 VVFAIVFAGWAVLVM
-166 LRAVERPSAYRF
+166 RTVERPTTYRF
-178 AAAGAGAA
+178 AAAGAGVA

-194 NQVLVLVALSALALS
+194 NQALVLGALFALVVA

-215 AVHAGAYAVAA
+215 AVHAGSYAVAA
-226 VLPLV
+226 VLPLL

-254 PFFRAFVTDR
+254 PFFRAFVTER

-271 PASRRLAAA
+271 PASRQLADAI
-280 VQTDLLPRQPYRGYR
+280 QKDLLPREPYRSYG

-325 DYELLGRA
+325 DYEVLGRA
-333 AREAVRRHPSKY
+333 AREAVRRHPAKY

-358 QPLYVSPRPSASPTP
+358 QPLYVSPRAPTAAPSTPTRPASA
-373 PVTAQTAAANSA
+373 AQTAAAKGA

-406 TPDNHIH
+406 TPDNHIR

-422 EIVFDDP
+422 EIVFADP
-429 RDQQRYDR
+429 RDQRRYDR
-437 LNERLRELGE
+437 LNERLRELGG

-452 SESSWLRLQL
+452 GESSWLGLQL

-468 FPRSWLWLLVG
+468 FPRSWLWLLVAIG
-479 IAAFVW
+479 AFVW
-485 RRPQGWRVPAIL
+485 RRPQGWRVPTIL
-497 VVSSLLLILAT
+497 VASSLLLLLAT

-529 AAAGLCGTRARRT
+529 AGVGLFGTRAR
-542 REAALATRGET
+542 A
-553 GRVASTR
+553 

>member
-1 MPSARTTALRTRVV
+1 MPSARTTALRPRVV
-15 PVFQGL
+15 SVLSGL
-21 ERLAGTRRGAALLV
+21 ERLAGTRRGAGVLLLAAL
-35 VLALVVYAFESIGW
+35 AVYAFESIGW
-49 VLRPGRDLGVY
+49 ALRPGRDLGVY

-79 TRTPVTPLVAGG
+79 TRTPVAPLVTGG
-91 LLEAGGGVFAEV
+91 LLEAGGGLFAEV
-103 VMALLFAGS
+103 VVAVSFALS
-112 ILAWSFVALRIAGRR
+112 ILAWSFIALRVAGRR
-127 AALLVAAALLVFPGY
+127 AALLVAIALLVFPGY

-152 VVFAAVFAGWAVLM
+152 VVFAVGFAGWAVLI
-166 LRAVERPSAYRF
+166 LRAVERPGIVAF
-178 AAAGAGAA
+178 IAAGAGAA

-194 NQVLVLVALSALALS
+194 NQVLVLGALFALVVS

-215 AVHAGAYAVAA
+215 AAHAAAYATAA

-231 AWAGVNDLRYD
+231 AWAAVNDLRYN

-271 PASRRLAAA
+271 PASRRLASA
-280 VQTDLLPRQPYRGYR
+280 VQSYLLPKEPYTSYR
-295 IDLHEFFTSGSA
+295 IDLHEFFSSGSA

-315 LSDRVFGWDT
+315 LSDRVFGWNS
-325 DYELLGRA
+325 DYKVLGEA
-333 AREAVRRHPSKY
+333 AREAVERHPATY
-345 ARGVAS
+345 ARGVLG

-358 QPLYVSPRPSASPTP
+358 QPLYVSPRTPPAPTSSQAAQSSASPPATGK
-373 PVTAQTAAANSA
+373 AA
-385 PLPTPTEG
+385 LPTPTEG

-406 TPDNHIH
+406 TPDGHIR

-422 EIVFDDP
+422 TIVFDDP
-429 RDQQRYDR
+429 SDQRRYDR
-437 LNERLRELGE
+437 LNERLRQLGG

-452 SESSWLRLQL
+452 RESSWLGLQL

-468 FPRSWLWLLVG
+468 YPRSWLWLLLGLV
-479 IAAFVW
+479 AFAW
-485 RRPQGWRVPAIL
+485 RRPAAWRVPAIL
-497 VVSSLLLILAT
+497 VVCSCLVLFAT

-519 VPVAPSFILL
+519 VPLAPSFIVL
-529 AAAGLCGTRARRT
+529 AAAGLFAVRS
-542 REAALATRGET
+542 EA
-553 GRVASTR
+553 

>member
-1 MPSARTTALRTRVV
+1 MSSARTTAFRTRVV

-21 ERLAGTRRGAALLV
+21 ERLAGTRRGAALLA
-35 VLALVVYAFESIGW
+35 VLALVVYAFESVGW
-49 VLRPGRDLGVY
+49 ALRPGRDLGVY
-60 LRYYIQLGQDHP
+60 LRYYVQLGQDHP

-79 TRTPVTPLVAGG
+79 TRTPVAPVFAGG
-91 LLEAGGGVFAEV
+91 LLEAGGGLFAEV
-103 VMALLFAGS
+103 IMALFFAAS
-112 ILAWSFVALRIAGRR
+112 ILAWSFVALRVGGRR
-127 AALLVAAALLVFPGY
+127 AALLVALALLVFPGY

-152 VVFAAVFAGWAVLM
+152 VVFAMAFAGWAVLVM
-166 LRAVERPSAYRF
+166 RAFERPSAYRF

-186 LLALTRPA
+186 FLALTRPA
-194 NQVLVLVALSALALS
+194 NQVLVLGALFAFVVS

-215 AVHAGAYAVAA
+215 AIHAGSYAVAA

-280 VQTDLLPRQPYRGYR
+280 VQTDLLPREPYRSYG

-315 LSDRVFGWDT
+315 LSDRVFGWDS
-325 DYELLGRA
+325 DYEVLGRA

-345 ARGVAS
+345 ARGVAR
-351 SMWDELN
+351 SMWDEMN
-358 QPLYVSPRPSASPTP
+358 QPLYVSPRTPTGAASTP
-373 PVTAQTAAANSA
+373 VRNGSTAQAVTAKAA

-406 TPDNHIH
+406 TPDNHIR

-429 RDQQRYDR
+429 RDQRRYDQ
-437 LNERLRELGE
+437 LNERLRELGG

-452 SESSWLRLQL
+452 GESSWLGLQL

-468 FPRSWLWLLVG
+468 FPRSWFWLLVG

-485 RRPQGWRVPAIL
+485 RRPQSWRVPTIL
-497 VVSSLLLILAT
+497 VTSSLLLLLAT

-529 AAAGLCGTRARRT
+529 AAVGLFGRRAT
-542 REAALATRGET
+542 A
-553 GRVASTR
+553 

>member
-1 MPSARTTALRTRVV
+1 MSSARTTAFRTRVV

-35 VLALVVYAFESIGW
+35 ALAFVVYAFESVGW
-49 VLRPGRDLGVY
+49 ALRPGRDLGVY
-60 LRYYIQLGQDHP
+60 LRYYVQLGQDNP

-79 TRTPVTPLVAGG
+79 TRTPVAPLFAGG
-91 LLEAGGGVFAEV
+91 LLEAGGGLFAEV
-103 VMALLFAGS
+103 VMALLFAAS
-112 ILAWSFVALRIAGRR
+112 ILAWSFVALRVAGRR
-127 AALLVAAALLVFPGY
+127 AALLVAVALLLFPGY

-152 VVFAAVFAGWAVLM
+152 VVFAMAFAGWAVLVM
-166 LRAVERPSAYRF
+166 RAVDRPTAYRF

-186 LLALTRPA
+186 FLALTRPA
-194 NQVLVLVALSALALS
+194 NQALVLGAVFAFVVS

-215 AVHAGAYAVAA
+215 AAHAAAYAVAV

-231 AWAGVNDLRYD
+231 AWAGVNDVRYD

-280 VQTDLLPRQPYRGYR
+280 VQADLLPREPYRSYG
-295 IDLHEFFTSGSA
+295 IDLREFLTSGSA

-315 LSDRVFGWDT
+315 LSDRVFGWDS
-325 DYELLGRA
+325 DYEVLGRA

-345 ARGVAS
+345 ARGVAR

-358 QPLYVSPRPSASPTP
+358 QPLYVSPRTPAGAASPP
-373 PVTAQTAAANSA
+373 ARDGSTAQTITAKAV

-406 TPDNHIH
+406 TPDNHIR

-422 EIVFDDP
+422 EIVFADP
-429 RDQQRYDR
+429 HDQLRYDQ
-437 LNERLRELGE
+437 LNERLRELGG

-452 SESSWLRLQL
+452 GESSWLGLQL

-485 RRPQGWRVPAIL
+485 RRPQSWRVPTIL
-497 VVSSLLLILAT
+497 VVSSLLLLLAT

-529 AAAGLCGTRARRT
+529 AAAGLFGTRAP
-542 REAALATRGET
+542 A
-553 GRVASTR
+553 